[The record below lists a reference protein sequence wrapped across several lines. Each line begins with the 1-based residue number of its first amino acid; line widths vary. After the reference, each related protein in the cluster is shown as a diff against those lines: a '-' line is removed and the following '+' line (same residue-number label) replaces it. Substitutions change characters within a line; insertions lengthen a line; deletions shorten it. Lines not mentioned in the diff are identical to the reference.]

1 MWYLEI
7 VRSSWNSV
15 KSRKSTI
22 WKLDPITTSSP
33 SLFIKFSGA
42 SLSSELIDSFKNNSK
57 SAEQNYLNKTI
68 IVSGII
74 TEQSKATIT
83 LDDVIFCSFINEKS
97 KTLNIKNKV
106 FIKGRCIGYDDLLEQ
121 VKIDQCTIIEWLW
134 KN

>member
-1 MWYLEI
+1 MIKKISIFIISIAIIGIISYQYI
-7 VRSSWNSV
+7 YQDHRDISSEKV
-15 KSRKSTI
+15 
-22 WKLDPITTSSP
+22 DSS
-33 SLFIKFSGA
+33 L
-42 SLSSELIDSFKNNSK
+42 LSSELIDSFKNNSK

-97 KTLNIKNKV
+97 KTLNIRSKV

-121 VKIDQCTIIEWLW
+121 VKIDQCTIIE
-134 KN
+134 

>member
-1 MWYLEI
+1 MIKKISIFIISIAIIGIISYQYI
-7 VRSSWNSV
+7 YQDHRDISSEKV
-15 KSRKSTI
+15 
-22 WKLDPITTSSP
+22 DSS
-33 SLFIKFSGA
+33 L
-42 SLSSELIDSFKNNSK
+42 LSSELIDSFKNNSK

-121 VKIDQCTIIEWLW
+121 VKIDQCTIIE
-134 KN
+134 